1 MDTSGSKLQ
10 QKALQQPKQKKS
22 KSAEF
27 LMGGMEESAVV
38 EGIEN
43 PVFDGSYSTELSAS
57 QASAGREIQ
66 RDRQDST
73 LAAHQQKM
81 ELRAPAKPRGNERAR
96 NYFDPALVQE
106 TNPRRCGMAE
116 VGTEDELELKIMNQ
130 DEKGLYQKMAEML
143 DADDDITIIELPG
156 MALAHREEEE
166 VWKVRAGD
174 PTLRVGAGAAGRGR
188 FMAAVEEGEE
198 EVIPRYAQQLR
209 ERMLPDMITLGSL
222 SLEQEPQAQSHRDC
236 DQQERILQDRLYAAF
251 QRAESQLLKALRE
264 RKGEVIAKYGEMTEA
279 SSAAES
285 PWARE
290 PGLGWQVEWS
300 QSPQPMEVRVR
311 CLRAVRDKLPR
322 GLYSLSV
329 ALHSRLGGPALTWSC
344 LKEEQWAGTTEP
356 VEHGG
361 HFYDTELHVNQ
372 SLFTILPASCDML
385 PSMVLLFRLLGLTGE
400 RSPVGTTL
408 GWAAFPVCHATLTT
422 VQGRFKTPILRGLP
436 HPHLDQFRKIEGLM
450 SADLDN
456 WLCNLYFQVRKLPS
470 GSSRRDEEHSVT
482 LQIPPLLVPPSP
494 PQAGPSGTSPSRGRG
509 GIKPCHRG
517 SPLHLSASH
526 SSSACSSSTL
536 PGRAPPPSPP
546 SPPTASGHSGGQISP
561 NVTERVAGLHGCQR
575 RSGNILANGSVPDK
589 SILGDLCSATQAKY
603 QSSTPTS
610 STLRKERGGNNRE
623 NSGEEVAGEEVN
635 LIRTLSNGSK
645 GVPHSTS
652 RRPVKAPLRKN
663 STVVVPEKIEEMRD
677 PYTEKAETWMHY
689 KKKPI
694 NKINSSSAHV
704 RGSAAPP
711 PLLQGQADKQETAAP
726 AAASSEKRENLWAK
740 EMEEYTF
747 SLQPV
752 LSYRGPGGGGTGS
765 GSNGGAAERTHLA
778 LRMIPSELGLSP
790 RRWGWRSSSA
800 AAAAQLCLIMPLLA
814 LIWFARLYLHYCS
827 QWLFLQAI
835 AVPVNKF
842 QFHAHTVELV
852 YQNSLLHTREELA
865 MVVVGPLTLNAVT
878 LLLLLIRWGC
888 QLAFGSLPSFTSNFI
903 MALGVWTVLDPLAVF
918 VVDAVLGRLSYS
930 AESPVADAAK
940 LYWHFYRTDQ
950 SGAAGVVITLF
961 LYAILF
967 LLSTTI
973 LYLYF
978 LRLHNE
984 GRMLDIF
991 QRLSVTE
998 GSFFVPRD
1006 LEVSNQELDYIIQKA
1021 EQWRGFNGERRKVSV
1036 YDYIWTE
1043 EGPLAGCAPPRGD
1056 PRGAV
1061 PAAGGESSTHVSVYT
1076 LYLSGQRHRY
1086 RHFLRQPD
1094 GAILEVIGDM
1104 DGAEPPLSTM
1114 PRPGQR
1120 TPEVNQEDEGTSSTL
1135 QLRERKRRKPVW
1147 RTHRVEPVGDSGHG
1161 SSCTARP

>member
-81 ELRAPAKPRGNERAR
+81 ELRAPAKPRVSTGNERAR

-546 SPPTASGHSGGQISP
+546 SPPTASGH
-561 NVTERVAGLHGCQR
+561 
-575 RSGNILANGSVPDK
+575 
-589 SILGDLCSATQAKY
+589 
-603 QSSTPTS
+603 
-610 STLRKERGGNNRE
+610 
-623 NSGEEVAGEEVN
+623 
-635 LIRTLSNGSK
+635 
-645 GVPHSTS
+645 
-652 RRPVKAPLRKN
+652 RKN

>member
-1 MDTSGSKLQ
+1 IHLTISLQKLQ

-27 LMGGMEESAVV
+27 LMGGMKESAVV

-81 ELRAPAKPRGNERAR
+81 ELRAPAKPRE
-96 NYFDPALVQE
+96 
-106 TNPRRCGMAE
+106 
-116 VGTEDELELKIMNQ
+116 IMNQ

-143 DADDDITIIELPG
+143 DTDDDITIIELPG
-156 MALAHREEEE
+156 MFSTFQ
-166 VWKVRAGD
+166 
-174 PTLRVGAGAAGRGR
+174 TL
-188 FMAAVEEGEE
+188 
-198 EVIPRYAQQLR
+198 
-209 ERMLPDMITLGSL
+209 
-222 SLEQEPQAQSHRDC
+222 
-236 DQQERILQDRLYAAF
+236 
-251 QRAESQLLKALRE
+251 
-264 RKGEVIAKYGEMTEA
+264 
-279 SSAAES
+279 
-285 PWARE
+285 
-290 PGLGWQVEWS
+290 
-300 QSPQPMEVRVR
+300 
-311 CLRAVRDKLPR
+311 
-322 GLYSLSV
+322 
-329 ALHSRLGGPALTWSC
+329 
-344 LKEEQWAGTTEP
+344 
-356 VEHGG
+356 
-361 HFYDTELHVNQ
+361 
-372 SLFTILPASCDML
+372 
-385 PSMVLLFRLLGLTGE
+385 
-400 RSPVGTTL
+400 
-408 GWAAFPVCHATLTT
+408 
-422 VQGRFKTPILRGLP
+422 KT
-436 HPHLDQFRKIEGLM
+436 H
-450 SADLDN
+450 
-456 WLCNLYFQVRKLPS
+456 
-470 GSSRRDEEHSVT
+470 
-482 LQIPPLLVPPSP
+482 
-494 PQAGPSGTSPSRGRG
+494 
-509 GIKPCHRG
+509 
-517 SPLHLSASH
+517 
-526 SSSACSSSTL
+526 
-536 PGRAPPPSPP
+536 
-546 SPPTASGHSGGQISP
+546 
-561 NVTERVAGLHGCQR
+561 
-575 RSGNILANGSVPDK
+575 
-589 SILGDLCSATQAKY
+589 
-603 QSSTPTS
+603 
-610 STLRKERGGNNRE
+610 
-623 NSGEEVAGEEVN
+623 
-635 LIRTLSNGSK
+635 
-645 GVPHSTS
+645 
-652 RRPVKAPLRKN
+652 
-663 STVVVPEKIEEMRD
+663 
-677 PYTEKAETWMHY
+677 
-689 KKKPI
+689 KKPI

-747 SLQPV
+747 SLH
-752 LSYRGPGGGGTGS
+752 

-1043 EGPLAGCAPPRGD
+1043 EGPCAPPRGD

-1094 GAILEVIGDM
+1094 GAILEL
-1104 DGAEPPLSTM
+1104 PLS
-1114 PRPGQR
+1114 
-1120 TPEVNQEDEGTSSTL
+1120 VFHSSSL
-1135 QLRERKRRKPVW
+1135 AHSLFL
-1147 RTHRVEPVGDSGHG
+1147 SLL
-1161 SSCTARP
+1161 

>member
-1 MDTSGSKLQ
+1 MAATAQSFQLLGLQ
-10 QKALQQPKQKKS
+10 QGEK
-22 KSAEF
+22 F
-27 LMGGMEESAVV
+27 NVTV
-38 EGIEN
+38 
-43 PVFDGSYSTELSAS
+43 ST
-57 QASAGREIQ
+57 
-66 RDRQDST
+66 
-73 LAAHQQKM
+73 
-81 ELRAPAKPRGNERAR
+81 GNGRAR

-143 DADDDITIIELPG
+143 DADDDTTIIELPG
-156 MALAHREEEE
+156 MALAHREEAE

-174 PTLRVGAGAAGRGR
+174 PALRVGAGAAGRGR

-209 ERMLPDMITLGSL
+209 ERVLPDMITLGSL
-222 SLEQEPQAQSHRDC
+222 SVEQDTHLQRGGMSQENEWVRKKRLMSFLRGNAKEPQAQSHRDC
-236 DQQERILQDRLYAAF
+236 DQQERILQDRLYVAF

-329 ALHSRLGGPALTWSC
+329 ALHSRLGGPALNWSR

-385 PSMVLLFRLLGLTGE
+385 PSMVLLFRLLGLTVE
-400 RSPVGTTL
+400 RSQVGTTL
-408 GWAAFPVCHATLTT
+408 GWAAFPVCHAILTT

-470 GSSRRDEEHSVT
+470 GSSRGDEEHSVT

-494 PQAGPSGTSPSRGRG
+494 PQAGPSSSSPSRRRG
-509 GIKPCHRG
+509 GVKPCHRG

-536 PGRAPPPSPP
+536 PG
-546 SPPTASGHSGGQISP
+546 
-561 NVTERVAGLHGCQR
+561 
-575 RSGNILANGSVPDK
+575 
-589 SILGDLCSATQAKY
+589 
-603 QSSTPTS
+603 
-610 STLRKERGGNNRE
+610 
-623 NSGEEVAGEEVN
+623 
-635 LIRTLSNGSK
+635 
-645 GVPHSTS
+645 
-652 RRPVKAPLRKN
+652 KN

-694 NKINSSSAHV
+694 NKINSLSAHV

-711 PLLQGQADKQETAAP
+711 PLLQGQTDKQETAAP

-747 SLQPV
+747 SLQ
-752 LSYRGPGGGGTGS
+752 
-765 GSNGGAAERTHLA
+765 
-778 LRMIPSELGLSP
+778 
-790 RRWGWRSSSA
+790 
-800 AAAAQLCLIMPLLA
+800 
-814 LIWFARLYLHYCS
+814 
-827 QWLFLQAI
+827 
-835 AVPVNKF
+835 F

-918 VVDAVLGRLSYS
+918 VVDAILGRLSYS

-991 QRLSVTE
+991 QRLSATE

-1036 YDYIWTE
+1036 YDHIWTE

-1120 TPEVNQEDEGTSSTL
+1120 TPEVNQEDEGPSSTL
-1135 QLRERKRRKPVW
+1135 QLRERKRTKPVW
-1147 RTHRVEPVGDSGHG
+1147 RTHRVAPVGDSGHG

>member
-1 MDTSGSKLQ
+1 IHLTISLQKLQ

-27 LMGGMEESAVV
+27 LMGGMKESAVV

-143 DADDDITIIELPG
+143 DTDDDITIIELPG

-209 ERMLPDMITLGSL
+209 DRMLPDMITLGSL
-222 SLEQEPQAQSHRDC
+222 SLEQVRATKRNIYVISYIHQHMSHVHYT
-236 DQQERILQDRLYAAF
+236 LRLMDNTGCFASRPSQTF
-251 QRAESQLLKALRE
+251 LAESQLLKALGE

-279 SSAAES
+279 SAAAES
-285 PWARE
+285 PWARD
-290 PGLGWQVEWS
+290 
-300 QSPQPMEVRVR
+300 PQPMEVRVR

-361 HFYDTELHVNQ
+361 HFYDTELYVNQ

-400 RSPVGTTL
+400 RSQVGTTL

-422 VQGRFKTPILRGLP
+422 VQGRFKTPILRGIP

-456 WLCNLYFQVRKLPS
+456 WLCNLYFQVCGRLPS
-470 GSSRRDEEHSVT
+470 GSSRGDEEHSVT

-561 NVTERVAGLHGCQR
+561 N
-575 RSGNILANGSVPDK
+575 
-589 SILGDLCSATQAKY
+589 
-603 QSSTPTS
+603 
-610 STLRKERGGNNRE
+610 
-623 NSGEEVAGEEVN
+623 
-635 LIRTLSNGSK
+635 
-645 GVPHSTS
+645 
-652 RRPVKAPLRKN
+652 
-663 STVVVPEKIEEMRD
+663 
-677 PYTEKAETWMHY
+677 
-689 KKKPI
+689 KKPI

-747 SLQPV
+747 SLH
-752 LSYRGPGGGGTGS
+752 

-1043 EGPLAGCAPPRGD
+1043 EGPCAPPRGD

-1094 GAILEVIGDM
+1094 GAILEL
-1104 DGAEPPLSTM
+1104 PLS
-1114 PRPGQR
+1114 
-1120 TPEVNQEDEGTSSTL
+1120 VFHSSSL
-1135 QLRERKRRKPVW
+1135 AHSLFL
-1147 RTHRVEPVGDSGHG
+1147 SLL
-1161 SSCTARP
+1161 

>member
-1 MDTSGSKLQ
+1 MY
-10 QKALQQPKQKKS
+10 
-22 KSAEF
+22 
-27 LMGGMEESAVV
+27 VC
-38 EGIEN
+38 
-43 PVFDGSYSTELSAS
+43 
-57 QASAGREIQ
+57 
-66 RDRQDST
+66 
-73 LAAHQQKM
+73 
-81 ELRAPAKPRGNERAR
+81 
-96 NYFDPALVQE
+96 VQ
-106 TNPRRCGMAE
+106 
-116 VGTEDELELKIMNQ
+116 
-130 DEKGLYQKMAEML
+130 
-143 DADDDITIIELPG
+143 
-156 MALAHREEEE
+156 
-166 VWKVRAGD
+166 
-174 PTLRVGAGAAGRGR
+174 
-188 FMAAVEEGEE
+188 
-198 EVIPRYAQQLR
+198 
-209 ERMLPDMITLGSL
+209 
-222 SLEQEPQAQSHRDC
+222 
-236 DQQERILQDRLYAAF
+236 
-251 QRAESQLLKALRE
+251 
-264 RKGEVIAKYGEMTEA
+264 
-279 SSAAES
+279 
-285 PWARE
+285 
-290 PGLGWQVEWS
+290 
-300 QSPQPMEVRVR
+300 
-311 CLRAVRDKLPR
+311 
-322 GLYSLSV
+322 
-329 ALHSRLGGPALTWSC
+329 
-344 LKEEQWAGTTEP
+344 
-356 VEHGG
+356 
-361 HFYDTELHVNQ
+361 
-372 SLFTILPASCDML
+372 ILPASCDML
-385 PSMVLLFRLLGLTGE
+385 PSMVLLFRLLDLTGE
-400 RSPVGTTL
+400 RSQAGTTL

-470 GSSRRDEEHSVT
+470 GSSRGDEEHSVT

-494 PQAGPSGTSPSRGRG
+494 PQAGPSDSSPSRGRG
-509 GIKPCHRG
+509 GVKPCHRG

-546 SPPTASGHSGGQISP
+546 PPPTASGHSGGQIKP
-561 NVTERVAGLHGCQR
+561 NVTDRVAGLHGCQR

-610 STLRKERGGNNRE
+610 STLQKERGGNNRE

-726 AAASSEKRENLWAK
+726 AVASSEKRENLWAK

-752 LSYRGPGGGGTGS
+752 LSYRGLGGGGTGS

-790 RRWGWRSSSA
+790 RRWGWRSSSAA

-878 LLLLLIRWGC
+878 LLLLLIRWCC

-918 VVDAVLGRLSYS
+918 VVDAFLGRLSYS

-1056 PRGAV
+1056 PHGAV

-1120 TPEVNQEDEGTSSTL
+1120 TPEVNQEDEGPSSTL

-1161 SSCTARP
+1161 SSCIARP

>member
-1 MDTSGSKLQ
+1 IHLTISLQKLQ

-57 QASAGREIQ
+57 QASTGREIQ

-156 MALAHREEEE
+156 IFSTFQTLKTHVKQIPKLFNCDYRVNMQATAQSKTCCLFSDRTKKNTLKGHR
-166 VWKVRAGD
+166 
-174 PTLRVGAGAAGRGR
+174 
-188 FMAAVEEGEE
+188 VEGLVPREE

-222 SLEQEPQAQSHRDC
+222 SLEQVRATKRNIYENEWVRKK
-236 DQQERILQDRLYAAF
+236 RLMSF
-251 QRAESQLLKALRE
+251 LRGNAKVLCCVH
-264 RKGEVIAKYGEMTEA
+264 KGKDDFVLCKIIF
-279 SSAAES
+279 
-285 PWARE
+285 P
-290 PGLGWQVEWS
+290 EWS

-361 HFYDTELHVNQ
+361 HFYDTELYVNQ

-385 PSMVLLFRLLGLTGE
+385 PSMVLLFRLLGLAGE
-400 RSPVGTTL
+400 RSQVGTTL

-456 WLCNLYFQVRKLPS
+456 WLCNLYFQVCGRVS
-470 GSSRRDEEHSVT
+470 VWVDGSVCEGEWAKE
-482 LQIPPLLVPPSP
+482 LFLC
-494 PQAGPSGTSPSRGRG
+494 PSGTSPSRGRG

-536 PGRAPPPSPP
+536 PGRAPPLSPP

-561 NVTERVAGLHGCQR
+561 N
-575 RSGNILANGSVPDK
+575 
-589 SILGDLCSATQAKY
+589 
-603 QSSTPTS
+603 
-610 STLRKERGGNNRE
+610 
-623 NSGEEVAGEEVN
+623 
-635 LIRTLSNGSK
+635 
-645 GVPHSTS
+645 
-652 RRPVKAPLRKN
+652 
-663 STVVVPEKIEEMRD
+663 
-677 PYTEKAETWMHY
+677 
-689 KKKPI
+689 KKPI

-747 SLQPV
+747 SLH
-752 LSYRGPGGGGTGS
+752 

-790 RRWGWRSSSA
+790 RRWGWRSSSAA

-1056 PRGAV
+1056 PHGAV

-1076 LYLSGQRHRY
+1076 LYLSGQHHRY

-1094 GAILEVIGDM
+1094 GAILEL
-1104 DGAEPPLSTM
+1104 PLS
-1114 PRPGQR
+1114 
-1120 TPEVNQEDEGTSSTL
+1120 VFHSSYL
-1135 QLRERKRRKPVW
+1135 AHSLFL
-1147 RTHRVEPVGDSGHG
+1147 SLL
-1161 SSCTARP
+1161 

>member
-1 MDTSGSKLQ
+1 IHLTISLQKLQ

-57 QASAGREIQ
+57 QASTGREIQ

-81 ELRAPAKPRGNERAR
+81 ELRAPAKPRE
-96 NYFDPALVQE
+96 
-106 TNPRRCGMAE
+106 
-116 VGTEDELELKIMNQ
+116 IMNQ

-156 MALAHREEEE
+156 IFSTFQ
-166 VWKVRAGD
+166 
-174 PTLRVGAGAAGRGR
+174 TLKTH
-188 FMAAVEEGEE
+188 
-198 EVIPRYAQQLR
+198 IP
-209 ERMLPDMITLGSL
+209 
-222 SLEQEPQAQSHRDC
+222 
-236 DQQERILQDRLYAAF
+236 F
-251 QRAESQLLKALRE
+251 
-264 RKGEVIAKYGEMTEA
+264 
-279 SSAAES
+279 
-285 PWARE
+285 
-290 PGLGWQVEWS
+290 
-300 QSPQPMEVRVR
+300 
-311 CLRAVRDKLPR
+311 
-322 GLYSLSV
+322 
-329 ALHSRLGGPALTWSC
+329 PAL
-344 LKEEQWAGTTEP
+344 
-356 VEHGG
+356 
-361 HFYDTELHVNQ
+361 
-372 SLFTILPASCDML
+372 PALITNDIRMC
-385 PSMVLLFRLLGLTGE
+385 
-400 RSPVGTTL
+400 
-408 GWAAFPVCHATLTT
+408 C
-422 VQGRFKTPILRGLP
+422 
-436 HPHLDQFRKIEGLM
+436 
-450 SADLDN
+450 
-456 WLCNLYFQVRKLPS
+456 
-470 GSSRRDEEHSVT
+470 
-482 LQIPPLLVPPSP
+482 
-494 PQAGPSGTSPSRGRG
+494 
-509 GIKPCHRG
+509 
-517 SPLHLSASH
+517 
-526 SSSACSSSTL
+526 
-536 PGRAPPPSPP
+536 APPPPP
-546 SPPTASGHSGGQISP
+546 
-561 NVTERVAGLHGCQR
+561 N
-575 RSGNILANGSVPDK
+575 
-589 SILGDLCSATQAKY
+589 LCSPQ
-603 QSSTPTS
+603 Q
-610 STLRKERGGNNRE
+610 
-623 NSGEEVAGEEVN
+623 
-635 LIRTLSNGSK
+635 
-645 GVPHSTS
+645 
-652 RRPVKAPLRKN
+652 
-663 STVVVPEKIEEMRD
+663 
-677 PYTEKAETWMHY
+677 
-689 KKKPI
+689 KKPI

-747 SLQPV
+747 SLH
-752 LSYRGPGGGGTGS
+752 

-790 RRWGWRSSSA
+790 RRWGWRSSSAA

-1056 PRGAV
+1056 PHGAV

-1076 LYLSGQRHRY
+1076 LYLSGQHHRY

-1094 GAILEVIGDM
+1094 GAILEL
-1104 DGAEPPLSTM
+1104 PLS
-1114 PRPGQR
+1114 
-1120 TPEVNQEDEGTSSTL
+1120 VFHSSYL
-1135 QLRERKRRKPVW
+1135 AHSLFL
-1147 RTHRVEPVGDSGHG
+1147 SLL
-1161 SSCTARP
+1161 